1 MNVQSIVL
9 LLAIVSVGGMG
20 ITSQAFADHHS
31 DVEGIGIIFH
41 TDSDTYDHN
50 SVISIDGSVSNTA
63 RGADV
68 TIVVS
73 GPTGI
78 VQIAQV
84 PISSDGSF
92 STTVNTANK
101 MMKYLSLI
109 HI

>member
-31 DVEGIGIIFH
+31 DVAGIGIIFQ

-50 SVISIDGSVSNTA
+50 SVILIDGTVNTVKSV
-63 RGADV
+63 DV

-73 GPTGI
+73 NEFGVVAI
-78 VQIAQV
+78 DQV
-84 PISSDGSF
+84 PVSSDGTW
-92 STTVNTANK
+92 STTVS
-101 MMKYLSLI
+101 LSLI